1 MSSFLP
7 LLISWLQL
15 YGYPALALSIFI
27 ASVGVPLPISFV
39 LLAAGAFAALG
50 DFNVGALLLI
60 AVAAATAGDS
70 VGYCIGRFGGNRFLA
85 WLARPGGTYVLSP
98 RILTSID
105 RSRSYFNRRGGWA
118 IFLSRFLFS
127 GLGGTINL
135 IAGIELYPY
144 PRFLLLDFCGEL
156 VGALIP
162 VLLGYAFGA
171 SWEIVGD
178 ILASITTLVA
188 TLVIASYLAYRL
200 FKMMRRIRMQAVSAN
215 LEKRLSGVLENDFL
229 EAAPILPPSGGLK
242 RIHGEDEFPMTGRDK
257 FPTS

>member
-1 MSSFLP
+1 VNTFLP

-50 DFNVGALLLI
+50 DFNIVVLLLI
-60 AVAAATAGDS
+60 AVTAATAGDS
-70 VGYCIGRFGGNRFLA
+70 VGYCIGRFGGSRFLS
-85 WLARPGGTYVLSP
+85 WLARPRRTYMLSP
-98 RILTSID
+98 RLLLSIT
-105 RSRSYFNRRGGWA
+105 RSRSYFNQRGGWA

-178 ILASITTLVA
+178 ILASITTLLA
-188 TLVIASYLAYRL
+188 ALLIACYLAFRL
-200 FKMMRRIRMQAVSAN
+200 VKMMRRVRMRLIHPN
-215 LEKRLSGVLENDFL
+215 LEEKLSRVLENDFL
-229 EAAPILPPSGGLK
+229 EAAPILPPSSGLE
-242 RIHGEDEFPMTGRDK
+242 RIHEEDEFPMTGRDK

>member
-1 MSSFLP
+1 
-7 LLISWLQL
+7 LISWLQL
-15 YGYPALALSIFI
+15 YGYPALWLSIFI

-39 LLAAGAFAALG
+39 LLAAGAFSALG
-50 DFNVGALLLI
+50 DFNIVLLLLI
-60 AVAAATAGDS
+60 AVTAATAGDS
-70 VGYCIGRFGGNRFLA
+70 VGYCIGRFGGNRFLS
-85 WLARPGGTYVLSP
+85 WLGRPGRRYVVSP
-98 RILTSID
+98 RLLTSIA

-171 SWEIVGD
+171 SWEMVGD
-178 ILASITTLVA
+178 ILASITTLMA
-188 TLVIASYLAYRL
+188 ALLVASYLTYRL
-200 FKMMRRIRMQAVSAN
+200 FKMMRRIKTQSVHPN

-229 EAAPILPPSGGLK
+229 EAAPILPPSGGLE

>member
-1 MSSFLP
+1 MNTFLP

-15 YGYPALALSIFI
+15 YGYPALVLSIFI

-50 DFNVGALLLI
+50 DFNVGVLLLI
-60 AVAAATAGDS
+60 AVTAATAGDS
-70 VGYCIGRFGGNRFLA
+70 AGYCIGRFGGNRFLS
-85 WLARPGGTYVLSP
+85 WLARPRPRYVLSP
-98 RILTSID
+98 RVLTSVT

-171 SWEIVGD
+171 SWEVVGD
-178 ILASITTLVA
+178 IMASITTLVA
-188 TLVIASYLAYRL
+188 ALLVAGYLAYRL
-200 FKMMRRIRMQAVSAN
+200 LKMVRRVRIRSIYAN
-215 LEKRLSGVLENDFL
+215 KEKRISGVLENDFL
-229 EAAPILPPSGGLK
+229 EAAPILPPSASLE
-242 RIHGEDEFPMTGRDK
+242 RIHGEDEFPMAGRDK

>member
-1 MSSFLP
+1 MSTFLP

-50 DFNVGALLLI
+50 DFNVVVLLLI
-60 AVAAATAGDS
+60 AVTSATCGDS
-70 VGYCIGRFGGNRFLA
+70 VGYCIGRFGGIRFLS
-85 WLARPGGTYVLSP
+85 WLARPRRTYVLSP
-98 RILTSID
+98 HILTSIT

-178 ILASITTLVA
+178 ILASITTLLA
-188 TLVIASYLAYRL
+188 ALLIAGYLAYRL
-200 FKMMRRIRMQAVSAN
+200 LKMIQRIRMRSIHIN
-215 LEKRLSGVLENDFL
+215 LERKLSGVLENDFL
-229 EAAPILPPSGGLK
+229 EAAPILPPSGSLE
-242 RIHGEDEFPMTGRDK
+242 RIHGEDEFPRTGRDK
-257 FPTS
+257 YPTS